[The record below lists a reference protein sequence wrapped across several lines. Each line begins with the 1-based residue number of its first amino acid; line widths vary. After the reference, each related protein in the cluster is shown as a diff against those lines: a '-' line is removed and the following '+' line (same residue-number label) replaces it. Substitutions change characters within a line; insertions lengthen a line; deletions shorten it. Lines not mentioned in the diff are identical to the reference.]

1 MTSTTMNVM
10 NLPGRQHREKI
21 SCRTKVTEILY
32 KILQTATVS
41 FILAG
46 CVTNNHNPEEAFLIS
61 PENEAVSSDLCQSP
75 SEVEMST
82 INNYAEELIHSYNVH
97 YKNEEDALKDAG
109 NTSSLWEYAVF
120 DMGLVNPK
128 HKYITQQINQVK
140 KKQKY
145 FEKQLAN
152 GHLYLYHIVN
162 ELKSRDMPLE
172 LAVIPII
179 ESNFNPYAVSPAG
192 AKGIWQFVPITARNF
207 KLRVDSTYD
216 MRRDV
221 IASTDA
227 ALTYFNYLYKIFNDW
242 NLAIAAYNLGEG
254 TVLKAIKISKSKNRP
269 TDLWSLPLPRS
280 GVNYVEKLHAYTDL
294 LRNAKHNNLK
304 FPDMP
309 YRPVFK
315 KTPIAAGTT
324 LKSLSEKT
332 GISIERLK
340 KLNPGFLNENKP
352 TTMVNYAL
360 LPINNMDLPENYSLQ
375 KVTNPPKES
384 YRKHAIAANI
394 KAEQKAYEQM
404 MAKAEE
410 ELSNA
415 SSMSCKDQ
423 SNALVQTAMNN
434 RIQKDKQP
442 NSDKTPSIPK
452 ATTNR
457 ISTAKTT
464 KKSNTKV
471 AAEGTRKKQK
481 TELAS
486 GKTSKSTARTANK
499 ANGKSTTAKAST
511 AKKNTTKVT
520 SAATTKNSASAKVTT
535 AKSSAGK
542 NKASASSKKQGNTT
556 AAAKTQNV
564 TLKGKTNDIAK
575 SNVKSGS
582 KK

>member
-1 MTSTTMNVM
+1 M
-10 NLPGRQHREKI
+10 EKI

-254 TVLKAIKISKSKNRP
+254 TVLKAIKTVESGGKAIQNGIP
-269 TDLWSLPLPRS
+269 TMLFEGHVFWKQLEARKINPN
-280 GVNYVEKLHAYTDL
+280 NYVKGNENILYKTWTKKYYTG
-294 LRNAKHNNLK
+294 RNNGE
-304 FPDMP
+304 
-309 YRPVFK
+309 Y
-315 KTPIAAGTT
+315 
-324 LKSLSEKT
+324 
-332 GISIERLK
+332 ERLK
-340 KLNPGFLNENKP
+340 K
-352 TTMVNYAL
+352 
-360 LPINNMDLPENYSLQ
+360 
-375 KVTNPPKES
+375 
-384 YRKHAIAANI
+384 AIKI
-394 KAEQKAYEQM
+394 
-404 MAKAEE
+404 
-410 ELSNA
+410 
-415 SSMSCKDQ
+415 
-423 SNALVQTAMNN
+423 
-434 RIQKDKQP
+434 I
-442 NSDKTPSIPK
+442 
-452 ATTNR
+452 
-457 ISTAKTT
+457 
-464 KKSNTKV
+464 
-471 AAEGTRKKQK
+471 
-481 TELAS
+481 
-486 GKTSKSTARTANK
+486 
-499 ANGKSTTAKAST
+499 
-511 AKKNTTKVT
+511 
-520 SAATTKNSASAKVTT
+520 
-535 AKSSAGK
+535 
-542 NKASASSKKQGNTT
+542 
-556 AAAKTQNV
+556 
-564 TLKGKTNDIAK
+564 
-575 SNVKSGS
+575 
-582 KK
+582 